1 MAIKDGFYL
10 GRVFDLKAGKTT
22 PEPLIYDPDDL
33 TTHAFVVGMTG
44 SGKTGLCIDLM
55 EEAALKKI
63 PALMIDPKGDLTN
76 LLLHF
81 PKLKPEDF
89 QPWVNADE
97 ARREGKSLELM
108 ARETAELWQKGLTE
122 WDISPE
128 RLQALEDAVEFIVY
142 TPGSD
147 AGVPVNILASL
158 DAPDIP
164 WDDHRELIRER
175 ISSTVTALLGLV
187 GIQDVDPVQSRE
199 HILLA
204 NLFEHAW
211 SRGKDLSLS
220 ELILQTQNPPFEKL
234 GVFDVNTFFPEK
246 ERFGLAMRLNNILAA
261 PAFQVWLE
269 GQPLDV
275 GSLLYAPDGKARH
288 SIFYIAHLNDA
299 ERMFFV
305 TLLFS
310 AVEAWMRIQP
320 GTDSLRTL
328 VYFDEIYGYLPPV
341 QNPSSKPP
349 MLRMLK
355 MARAFGLGLVLVTQN
370 PVDLDYK
377 GLSNAGTW
385 FVGKLQTER
394 DKQRLLDGL
403 EGASPGINRNAY
415 DRMLSGLGKRVFL
428 LHNVHEK
435 QPQLFQTRW
444 AMNYLAG
451 PLTRA
456 QIPALKELAGKRSVR
471 QETPI
476 PSWAA
481 GGDVL
486 EKRIAASGLL
496 PGSETRPAVPAGV
509 AEYFLPVNLSLAGAF
524 KAEGRDY
531 PADVQ
536 GRGLIYRAVLVAQ
549 ASVRFFER
557 RYNLDH
563 EEPRTALVRGADRR
577 GIIRWE
583 EHLCRRID
591 PKSLPE
597 KPEPQARFASLELPL
612 SDAKMIM
619 EMQRDFSEWVYRSLT
634 VKVRLNE
641 ALKVSAG
648 PETPQAEFRKLCAEA
663 ARQGRDAELEK
674 VSAGYDKKIE
684 AIASRLRREEM
695 ELEQD
700 EVELS
705 QRKLEEM
712 GTHAENVFSLF
723 SRRRRTLTTSLT
735 KRRLTEKAKADVE
748 ESKKAIAEYKKQIEA
763 LEEEKQAALLG
774 VNERWEQLASQYSE
788 ITVTPAKKDIL
799 IELFGVAWFP
809 YYVAQIGDEMV
820 ELPGFSQEVG

>member
-1 MAIKDGFYL
+1 MSIKDGFYL
-10 GRVFDLKAGKTT
+10 GRVFDPNEGKTT

-55 EEAALKKI
+55 EEAALKNI
-63 PALMIDPKGDLTN
+63 PALMVDPKGDLTN

-81 PKLKPEDF
+81 PDLKPEDF
-89 QPWVNADE
+89 QPWVNADQ
-97 ARREGKSLELM
+97 ARREGKPLEQL
-108 ARETAELWQKGLTE
+108 AKETADLWRKGLAE
-122 WDISPE
+122 WDINPE
-128 RLQALEDAVEFIVY
+128 RIQALQDAVDIVVY

-147 AGVPVNILASL
+147 AGVPVSIMASL
-158 DAPDIP
+158 NAPDIA
-164 WDDHRELIRER
+164 WEDHRELIREK

-187 GIQDVDPVQSRE
+187 GMQDVDPVRSRE

-204 NLFEHAW
+204 NIFEHAW
-211 SRGKDLSLS
+211 SRGKDLSLG

-246 ERFGLAMRLNNILAA
+246 DRFGLAMLLNNILAA

-269 GQPLDV
+269 GQPLDIE
-275 GSLLYAPDGKARH
+275 SLLHAPEGKARH
-288 SIFYIAHLNDA
+288 CIFYIAHLNDA

-310 AVEAWMRIQP
+310 AVEAWMRTQP
-320 GTDSLRTL
+320 GTDSLRGL

-341 QNPSSKPP
+341 QNPPSKTP

-355 MARAFGLGLVLVTQN
+355 MARAFGMGLVLVTQN

-385 FVGKLQTER
+385 FIGKLQTER

-403 EGASPGINRNAY
+403 EGASPGIDRNVY
-415 DRMLSGLGKRVFL
+415 DRMISGLGKRVFL
-428 LHNVHEK
+428 LHNVHDK
-435 QPQLFQTRW
+435 KPRLFQTRW

-456 QIPALKELAGKRSVR
+456 QIPTLNEMVSRRLRGQQPEVFERSDADTAKRKEEEVMALS
-471 QETPI
+471 
-476 PSWAA
+476 
-481 GGDVL
+481 
-486 EKRIAASGLL
+486 

-509 AEYFLPVNLSLAGAF
+509 AEYFLPVKLTLAEAF
-524 KAEGRDY
+524 KAASRDH
-531 PADVQ
+531 PADAQSQ
-536 GRGLIYRAVLVAQ
+536 GLLYRPALLAQ

-557 RYNLDH
+557 KYNLDY
-563 EEPRTALVRGADRR
+563 EEFRTALVQTADRR
-577 GIIRWE
+577 SIVRWE
-583 EHLCRRID
+583 DHLTWRID
-591 PKSLPE
+591 PRSLTE
-597 KPEPQARFASLELPL
+597 RPEPQARFASLEAPL
-612 SDAKMIM
+612 ADGKILT
-619 EMQRDFSEWVYRSLT
+619 EVQRDFSEWVYRTTT

-641 ALKVSAG
+641 ALKVFAG
-648 PETPQAEFRKLCAEA
+648 PQISQADFRKLCAET
-663 ARQGRDAELEK
+663 ARQGRDSELEK
-674 VSAGYDKKIE
+674 VASGYDRKIE
-684 AIASRLRREEM
+684 ALESRLRREEM

-723 SRRRRTLTTSLT
+723 TRRRRTLTTSLT

-748 ESKKAIAEYKKQIEA
+748 ESQKVITEIKKQIEA
-763 LEEEKQAALLG
+763 LEKEKEAALME
-774 VNERWEQLASQYSE
+774 VNERWVRFASQSSE
-788 ITVTPAKKDIL
+788 IAVAPAKKDIL
-799 IELFGVAWFP
+799 IDLFGVAWFP
-809 YYVAQIGDEMV
+809 FYVVQIGEEVV
-820 ELPGFSQEVG
+820 ELPAYGQEKS